1 MDTRKTIGLRI
12 NAALARNNMK
22 QKELAKAIGVT
33 DNTISYYCSG
43 ARCPQTHQLA
53 QIAQIL
59 NTTTDYLLG
68 LTNNPSVQKTAV
80 DELHLPPK
88 AIEKI
93 QEYSFYPYTIVPN
106 LLEMDSVWKLLDFF
120 QEYYYALK
128 ADAIYDELTAEK
140 AGSDVDS
147 MAIDIEI
154 RDTLYTLAKAHFD
167 NGDMHDCLI
176 TKADLLSPHSVVGN
190 IHVSELTMFQIN
202 RAILEIEN
210 EIKRGEI
217 RGID

>member
-1 MDTRKTIGLRI
+1 MDTKKTIGLRI

-68 LTNNPSVQKTAV
+68 LTDNPSVQKTAV
-80 DELHLPPK
+80 DELHLSPK
-88 AIEKI
+88 AIELI
-93 QEYSFYPYTIVPN
+93 QEWSYGKYSIVPN
-106 LLEMDSVWKLLDFF
+106 LLEMDSVWDLIGLF
-120 QEYYYALK
+120 QTYYYALK
-128 ADAIYDELTAEK
+128 VDSIYDELMAEK
-140 AGSDVDS
+140 DGFGLDS

-154 RDTLYTLAKAHFD
+154 RDKLYTLAKAHFD
-167 NGDMHDCLI
+167 NGDMYDCLI
-176 TKADLLSPHSVVGN
+176 FQANLLSPHSVVGEM
-190 IHVSELTMFQIN
+190 HVSELTTIRIN
-202 RAILEIEN
+202 RKILEIVN

>member
-68 LTNNPSVQKTAV
+68 LTDNPSVQKTAV
-80 DELHLPPK
+80 DELHLSPK
-88 AIEKI
+88 AIEII
-93 QEYSFYPYTIVPN
+93 QEYSFDPYTIVPN
-106 LLEMDSVWKLLDFF
+106 LLEMDSIWQLINLF
-120 QEYYYALK
+120 QDYCYALK
-128 ADAIYDELTAEK
+128 VDSIYDELVAEK

-147 MAIDIEI
+147 MAIEIEI
-154 RDTLYTLAKAHFD
+154 RDKLYTLAKAHHD
-167 NGDMHDCLI
+167 NMYMYDCLI
-176 TKADLLSPHSVVGN
+176 FQANLLSPHSVVGEM
-190 IHVSELTMFQIN
+190 HVSELTTIRIN
-202 RAILEIEN
+202 RKILEIVN